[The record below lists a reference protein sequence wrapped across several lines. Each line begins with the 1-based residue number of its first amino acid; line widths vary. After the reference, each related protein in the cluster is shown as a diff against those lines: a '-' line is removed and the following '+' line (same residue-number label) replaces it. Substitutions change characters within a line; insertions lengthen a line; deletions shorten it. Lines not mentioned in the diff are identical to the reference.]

1 MKSFADFLLSSP
13 FFEHFPEADREALA
27 AHARMEFVQ
36 AGYPILSENDRADVL
51 YMLVVGKV
59 RLSFDMPGT
68 PFELGAPGSA
78 KVLIRTI
85 TEPGRVIGWSAMVE
99 PYHYRATA
107 TALEDCQLLAFDR
120 EWLEAHSEKEPEFG
134 VRLMSQILWVLGNR
148 LSRNPDPARGEPL
161 RTGDPGHPGVA
172 GPERLATQ
180 RHLAT
185 P

>member
-1 MKSFADFLLSSP
+1 MKSFADLLLSSP
-13 FFEHFPEADREALA
+13 FFEHFPDADIQALA
-27 AHARMEFVQ
+27 AHARIESVQ
-36 AGYPILSENDRADVL
+36 AGCLILREGDRADVL

-59 RLSFDMPGT
+59 RLTFEMPGT
-68 PFELGAPGSA
+68 SFDLGTPESG

-120 EWLEAHSEKEPEFG
+120 EWLEAQCESEPEFG

-148 LSRNPDPARGEPL
+148 LRETRIRLVASRYERETL
-161 RTGDPGHPGVA
+161 GHPGVA
-172 GPERLATQ
+172 RPERLAAQ

-185 P
+185 A